1 MSMPITTVS
10 TIALHVSLIL
20 CNIAFEESIAA
31 DLLLAASSDAGYS
44 YLLPVLLD
52 IWLRYDRTVANAEI
66 IRFNMTRQFER
77 FTPGMVPTTA
87 IADFVATFLCDEWE
101 PPDYIPSTVTCEK
114 LESAGFEGHT
124 VL

>member
-1 MSMPITTVS
+1 MPITTVS

-20 CNIAFEESIAA
+20 CDIAFKESTAA

-44 YLLPVLLD
+44 YLLPVLLG
-52 IWLRYDRTVANAEI
+52 IWLRYDRTVANAEM
-66 IRFNMTRQFER
+66 IRFNMTRQFEQ

-101 PPDYIPSTVTCEK
+101 PPDYIPSSVTCGT
-114 LESAGFEGHT
+114 LGSAGFEGHT